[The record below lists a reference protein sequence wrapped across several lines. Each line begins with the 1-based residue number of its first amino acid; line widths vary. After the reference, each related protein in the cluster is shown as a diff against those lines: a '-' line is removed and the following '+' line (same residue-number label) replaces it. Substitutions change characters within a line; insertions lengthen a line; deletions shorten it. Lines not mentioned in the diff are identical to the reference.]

1 MARPLLNYPIINGG
15 ILVNQSKGKL
25 ETLTCPGNGVKPNN
39 IFDIAVSWIRV
50 PKIKTK
56 GFRVSADHCDVG
68 PLGQGSIFHRRNIY
82 FGTYMI

>member
-1 MARPLLNYPIINGG
+1 MVRPLLNYPIINGG

-39 IFDIAVSWIRV
+39 IFDIAVSWIGV

-68 PLGQGSIFHRRNIY
+68 PLRGQDYFSQTEYIF
-82 FGTYMI
+82 